1 MDCEG
6 AGKCEAPKED
16 YRTNVRLMTEL
27 AKRSKGE
34 AIQAAWEKVLLVIVD
49 GKKVSVEINSN
60 KKDSFFYDPTW
71 DEPQVVVNE
80 MDD

>member
-1 MDCEG
+1 
-6 AGKCEAPKED
+6 
-16 YRTNVRLMTEL
+16 MTEL

-34 AIQAAWEKVLLVIVD
+34 AIQAAWEKVLLVVVD

-71 DEPQVVVNE
+71 EEPCVEVNE
-80 MDD
+80 MED